1 MNLDLSKDKTSPTN
15 IDQLGVL
22 SLQHPRR
29 TRRSYSM
36 VSSLD
41 KLTNKLSL
49 MDVDKKKDSKVL
61 PSKDVS
67 SDQAMKDANKVSQK
81 VFMEEKTK
89 EILIVNRD
97 GCYTYQQ

>member
-1 MNLDLSKDKTSPTN
+1 
-15 IDQLGVL
+15 
-22 SLQHPRR
+22 
-29 TRRSYSM
+29 
-36 VSSLD
+36 
-41 KLTNKLSL
+41 